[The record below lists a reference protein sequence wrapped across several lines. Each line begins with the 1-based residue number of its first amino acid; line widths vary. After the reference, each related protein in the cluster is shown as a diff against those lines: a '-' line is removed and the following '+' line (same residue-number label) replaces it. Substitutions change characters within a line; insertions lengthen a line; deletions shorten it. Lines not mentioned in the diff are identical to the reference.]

1 MAENLGTIFA
11 KLGLDTKEWDSKM
24 KKTGKNLK
32 KLGKSLSMGLTAP
45 LVALGIVAVK
55 TGADFETSITNA
67 AVVAGE
73 TGEQFEKMK
82 NIARE
87 MGKTTKF
94 SAKEAADGMYFMACL
109 PPDELIITG
118 DYKVEQIGKFR
129 GNSVIGKDGE
139 VQKVLKHTYR
149 PCTEKEVIKI
159 KPLMQR
165 PFRVTAN
172 HPIYAISGKPCR
184 PSNVSGNSNSPSLC
198 KPTCNKKEETTCTK
212 KYYEKYKPEWIEAG
226 KLKQGD
232 ILLIPRIKKSEEV
245 LIDWDLLKVNV
256 EYSRKRYGK
265 KLPKKLDEKFAY
277 FLGLMLGD
285 GWADK
290 ERIGCV
296 FNAEKDVESLEWF
309 ENYLKELG
317 YSSNRRK
324 TPGAIQVLCWSRPL
338 AKLINKWIG
347 KGAENKRIPPGLF
360 KAKEGIIYS
369 FLRGYIDSDGYV
381 DFEKGIIGIS
391 TISKNIAYTINYLAA
406 KCGMVFSIG
415 KTEGR
420 KSVAMPSGSKSDLKP
435 LYTISTV
442 NPKYIG
448 SIYGIRPQNSLKFQK
463 HWLDDDFIYL
473 PIYSIKKEKYEGF
486 VYNLETKD
494 NTYSTGVIVHNSAG
508 WDVDKMGKAIK
519 PTLDLASATNSD
531 LAFTTETVVSAL
543 NQFGL
548 ASSEATRVADV
559 YAAAI
564 SGSQATLER
573 LNISMGYLGATAHA
587 LDFNIEDT
595 SAALMVLFDRGIK
608 ASMAGTGL
616 RQALAKLM
624 DPTKKMTNA
633 LNAIGLSVADVNPE
647 MNSMRDIV
655 ANLENAGMGA
665 SDAFKIF
672 GQRAGPAMLN
682 LVSAGAEGID
692 NYRKKLDES
701 GKAASMAERQ
711 LKTLAGIWTIL
722 KSAASEVAIQ
732 FGEIIIPVLKNL
744 IENHLKP
751 MVEWLSNLSKGWK
764 TLVII
769 IGTALAALGPLLLI
783 LGQIVFILPSVAT
796 GVAAI
801 GVAVKFAL
809 GPLGLLGIAAFA
821 AYLALKKVAKVERE
835 VAEAAAESHAAVE
848 RQRNDLIAV
857 AAAAGMTGME
867 FARLEQAYKGNTTA
881 LVRAIQKGKHGVKIQ
896 EALFESGKKGKKAY
910 EEWKGATDD
919 ASDATDDFSA
929 AMEEFNKL
937 VFESEQASIA
947 AKTAADLWDE
957 KMDKMGIMTIPQ
969 TAKTVRELNEDL
981 EHLREL
987 LISGKI
993 DLENY
998 AKGAET
1004 IEEKLKEL
1012 TSGHVISDLDTE
1024 LGDLGD
1030 HTNELSDI
1038 FVKLGL
1044 TLPENVGKPLK
1055 NLEDQLR
1062 LGMITWEEYQAAMGN
1077 TLDVMDTRW
1086 GDVISGMSGAF
1097 GQFVFD
1103 VLSDN
1108 STFMEDIKAGL
1119 EGLKNV
1125 AKNIFADM
1133 AQEYIENFLKKIVTS
1148 GVTAFADV
1156 GKDIADLGKSVAG
1169 SITSIGSIATA
1180 ALTGV
1185 GAAIGTFLGGLIG
1198 KKTTGWQKEMQKQGL
1213 EQVDFLHNIRDLTKN
1228 DVMAALKS
1236 LEKQSWRRGD
1246 QLTEMVF
1253 QSRDQSRLLGS
1264 VEKKFDAMIGLAKH
1278 LPDIAINTAL
1288 IAKELK
1294 NMGGLAEGGIQM
1306 TPTIKKVAETG
1317 PEIYLPLQKLGDF
1330 MKSVGGGSGKQ
1341 GNITLVNKITM
1352 EPAVLRQ
1359 DENWLIN
1366 FIQKKADLEQLLIP
1380 ERAVR

>member
-1 MAENLGTIFA
+1 MSGFLGTLFA

-24 KKTGKNLK
+24 KKA
-32 KLGKSLSMGLTAP
+32 GKSMKDLGRTLSMKLTAP
-45 LVALGIVAVK
+45 LLAMGAVAVK
-55 TGADFETSITNA
+55 SAADFETSITNA
-67 AVVAGE
+67 GVVAGE

-391 TISKNIAYTINYLAA
+391 TVSKNIAYTINYLAA

-420 KSVAMPSGSKSDLKP
+420 KSVAMPSGSISDLKP
-435 LYTISTV
+435 LYTISTI

-463 HWLDDDFIYL
+463 HWVDDDFIYL
-473 PIYSIKKEKYEGF
+473 PIFSLKKEKYEGF
-486 VYNLETKD
+486 VYNLEAKD

-508 WDVDKMGKAIK
+508 WDVEKMGRAIK
-519 PTLDLASATNSD
+519 PTLDLASATNSE
-531 LAFTTETVVSAL
+531 LAFTTESVVSAL

-559 YAAAI
+559 YAGAI

-573 LNISMGYLGATAHA
+573 LNISMGYVGATAHA
-587 LDFNIEDT
+587 LNFSIEDT

-624 DPTKKMTNA
+624 DPSKKMTNA
-633 LNAIGLSVADVNPE
+633 LNALGLSVQDVNPE

-655 ANLENAGMGA
+655 ANLEDAGMGA
-665 SDAFKIF
+665 GDAFKIF
-672 GQRAGPAMLN
+672 GQRAGPAMLT

-692 NYRKKLDES
+692 EYRKKLDQS
-701 GKAASMAERQ
+701 GIAASMAERQ

-722 KSAASEVAIQ
+722 KSAMSEVAIQ
-732 FGEIIIPVLKNL
+732 FGNIILPVLKKL

-751 MVEWLSNLSKGWK
+751 AVEWLSNLSKGWK
-764 TLVII
+764 TLIVIV
-769 IGTALAALGPLLLI
+769 GTVLAALGPLLLI
-783 LGQIVFILPSVAT
+783 IGQIAFILPSVAI

-801 GVAVKFAL
+801 GVAAKIAL
-809 GPLGLLGIAAFA
+809 GPLGLLAIAAFA
-821 AYLALKKVAKVERE
+821 AFLAMKKLAKVKRDAVLADRE
-835 VAEAAAESHAAVE
+835 YIRNVD
-848 RQRNDLIAV
+848 RQRNSLIEV
-857 AAAAGMTGME
+857 AAAAGLTGME
-867 FARLEQAYKGNTTA
+867 FAKLEQTYKGNTNA
-881 LVRAIQKGKHGVKIQ
+881 LMRAIQKGKHGVKIQ
-896 EALFESGKKGKKAY
+896 EALFEAGKKTRKEY
-910 EEWKGATDD
+910 EEWKGTQEDVIDVNKDLENQLKAFNSIVLESEKAQIAAEE
-919 ASDATDDFSA
+919 ASDDWA
-929 AMEEFNKL
+929 
-937 VFESEQASIA
+937 
-947 AKTAADLWDE
+947 E
-957 KMDKMGIMTIPQ
+957 KMKNMGVMTIPQ
-969 TAKTVRELNEDL
+969 KAKAVRELNKDL
-981 EHLREL
+981 EKLHKLY
-987 LISGKI
+987 IDGKM

-998 AKGAET
+998 ANGTIKVEEELAELNAGLQM
-1004 IEEKLKEL
+1004 I
-1012 TSGHVISDLDTE
+1012 DLDTPLE
-1024 LGDLGD
+1024 KFKSFGDD
-1030 HTNELSDI
+1030 TSDI
-1038 FVKLGL
+1038 FKFLGI
-1044 TLPENVGKPLK
+1044 VGAESFGGVTESLQ
-1055 NLEDQLR
+1055 LLLAQGLITAEDIEK
-1062 LGMITWEEYQAAMGN
+1062 GFGETIDIME
-1077 TLDVMDTRW
+1077 TRW
-1086 GDVISGMSGAF
+1086 GDVIEGMSGAF

-1103 VLSDN
+1103 VLSTG
-1108 STFMEDIKAGL
+1108 STFMENLTGL
-1119 EGLKNV
+1119 WEGMKNV
-1125 AKNIFADM
+1125 FKNVIADM
-1133 AQEYIENFLKKIVTS
+1133 AQEYLQNFLKKIVTK

-1156 GKDIADLGKSVAG
+1156 GKDIADLGKSVTS
-1169 SITSIGSIATA
+1169 SITSIGSA
-1180 ALTGV
+1180 ASGIFV
-1185 GAAIGTFLGGLIG
+1185 GIGAAVGTFLGGLIG
-1198 KKTTGWQKEMQKQGL
+1198 KKTTGWQKAMQKIGL
-1213 EQVDFLHNIRDLTKN
+1213 ETVDFIHDLLNYTK
-1228 DVMAALKS
+1228 DSIIVILK
-1236 LEKQSWRRGD
+1236 EMERQAWRRGD
-1246 QLTEMVF
+1246 QLGELVL
-1253 QSRDQSRLLGS
+1253 QARDQSRLLGS
-1264 VEKKFDAMIGLAKH
+1264 LEIKSDHMITLLGSLK
-1278 LPDIAINTAL
+1278 DIAINTGETFKA
-1288 IAKELK
+1288 LK
-1294 NMGGLAEGGIQM
+1294 NMGGLAKGGIQM
-1306 TPTIKKVAETG
+1306 TPAIKKVAEDG
-1317 PEIYLPLQKLGDF
+1317 PELYIPLNKMGDLL
-1330 MKSVGGGSGKQ
+1330 KTGKDSGA

-1352 EPAVLRQ
+1352 EPAILRQ

-1366 FIQKKADLEQLLIP
+1366 FIQKKAQLEQLLIP